1 MKQCKSCSE
10 PFEPKQKFNS
20 TIKTNRCDVCLKT
33 AQALKNLA
41 SIKKEKK
48 AKQKEDLLTLQDYL
62 KLAQAVFNK
71 WIRQRDRGLNCIS
84 CDNPC
89 KKENAGH
96 YFSSGAHANV
106 RFNENNVHL
115 QCEYCNTF
123 LHGNLIEYGVNLEK
137 KIGKDEFTI
146 LREKAYLTKK
156 FTKDELKE
164 LLLKYKEKIKDDL

>member
-1 MKQCKSCSE
+1 MKNCKDCNE

-48 AKQKEDLLTLQDYL
+48 IKQKEDLLTLQDYL
-62 KLAQAVFNK
+62 KLTQAVFNK
-71 WIRQRDRGLNCIS
+71 WIRQRDQGNNCIS

-96 YFSSGAHANV
+96 YFSSGGHANV
-106 RFNENNVHL
+106 RFDENNVHL

-123 LHGNLIEYGVNLEK
+123 LHGNLILYGVNLEK
-137 KIGKDEFTI
+137 KIGKDEFII

-156 FTKDELKE
+156 FTKDELKS
-164 LLLKYKEKIKDDL
+164 LLLEYKAKLKS

>member
-1 MKQCKSCSE
+1 MKNCKDCNE
-10 PFEPKQKFNS
+10 PFEPKQKYNS

-71 WIRQRDRGLNCIS
+71 WIRQRDQGLNCIS
-84 CDNPC
+84 CDKPC

-106 RFNENNVHL
+106 RFDENNVHL